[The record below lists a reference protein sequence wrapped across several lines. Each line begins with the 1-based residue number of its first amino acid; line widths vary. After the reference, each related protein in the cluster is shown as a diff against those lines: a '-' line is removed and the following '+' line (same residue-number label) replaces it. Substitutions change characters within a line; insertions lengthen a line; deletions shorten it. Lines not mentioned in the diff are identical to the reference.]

1 VSSADPLLCL
11 LVVWSLGG
19 SSSLVVRPQLNTSPS
34 YPLTTPN
41 VVPFGIQTLV
51 DVRLANGTKVT
62 LAASNAC
69 PTDTPLVSKSFP
81 DGLKQKF
88 SACKAGATV
97 PTLATEKEG
106 IVTSLLEINLT
117 YRFV

>member
-1 VSSADPLLCL
+1 MSVLRRSTSSFVDG
-11 LVVWSLGG
+11 LVIEGA
-19 SSSLVVRPQLNTSPS
+19 SSFVVRPQLNTSPS

-69 PTDTPLVSKSFP
+69 PADTLWF
-81 DGLKQKF
+81 LKVF
-88 SACKAGATV
+88 
-97 PTLATEKEG
+97 LMD
-106 IVTSLLEINLT
+106 
-117 YRFV
+117 

>member
-1 VSSADPLLCL
+1 
-11 LVVWSLGG
+11 
-19 SSSLVVRPQLNTSPS
+19 
-34 YPLTTPN
+34 
-41 VVPFGIQTLV
+41 
-51 DVRLANGTKVT
+51 LANGTKVT

-88 SACKAGATV
+88 SAYKAGATV

-117 YRFV
+117 DRVV